1 MVPLLFA
8 LQIRPM
14 EADQQAFV
22 APVDQW
28 IQITNHPDY
37 DIQTTFP
44 HLIRK
49 RSNQR
54 IIALTPRNDGYLQC
68 RLDGRL
74 YLQHRIIMEQFV
86 PNPDNLP
93 CCDHIS
99 HVRDENRI
107 TNLRWISHTNNQRNK
122 SSSNRVEYVYVAELP
137 DEAIVVETHAGHTYH
152 DYYYCDRQ
160 FYYYTGEAYRRLHIN
175 TNARSGCRHVK
186 LIDDNGVKRD
196 VSLAAYQRHIG
207 EIV

>member
-1 MVPLLFA
+1 
-8 LQIRPM
+8 M
-14 EADQQAFV
+14 EGQA
-22 APVDQW
+22 APVEQW
-28 IQITNHPDY
+28 VRITNHNNY

-49 RSNQR
+49 RSNNR
-54 IIALTPRNDGYLQC
+54 IIALSPCNGYLTC
-68 RLDGRL
+68 KLDGHQ
-74 YLQHRIIMEQFV
+74 YYQHRIIMEQFV

-99 HVRDENRI
+99 HQRDENRI
-107 TNLRWISHTNNQRNK
+107 TNLRWVSHTNNQRNK
-122 SSSNRVEYVYVAELP
+122 SSCNRVVYTYVAELP
-137 DEAIVVETHAGHTYH
+137 DDAIVVENHNGHTYH

-160 FYYYTGEAYRRLHIN
+160 FWYFTGQAYRRLHIN
-175 TNARSGCRHVK
+175 THVRTGCRSVYMY
-186 LIDDNGVKRD
+186 DDNGVKRC